1 MATAFQKGN
10 RRATASAEK
19 ASAYIP
25 NAITQ
30 TNGVSSTNVATFQL
44 VVPWQFKG
52 NGQVEVTL
60 PFGFT
65 LPNGVYLGQPS
76 LIANASGSYAAG
88 FHPIVQ
94 FSMAA
99 ASSANI
105 NVSPTDLFVVQY

>member
-10 RRATASAEK
+10 RHPTAGSEK
-19 ASAYIP
+19 AFVYIT
-25 NAITQ
+25 NGIAQ
-30 TNGVSSTNVATFQL
+30 TNGVSSTNIAVTQA

-52 NGQVEVTL
+52 NGQIEVSM

-65 LPNGVYLGQPS
+65 LPNGVYIGQAS

-105 NVSPTDLFVVQY
+105 NVSPTDIFVVQY